1 MMMGVQMKPKWWCEV
16 LNMIYE
22 HDKEGHARQLELWG
36 RCCDRR
42 GQADETWILIM
53 SEVLSGKK

>member
-1 MMMGVQMKPKWWCEV
+1 MKPKWWCEV